1 MSDAKN
7 TNMVF
12 TCRIHYIH
20 LKREIIKSIFILP
33 GTSQLRFNT
42 TDCQTKAR
50 SIDILNQNIFSTV
63 RIDAITC
70 WGYANYLPRY
80 YIGKTDRNLMIE
92 HVFASRV
99 FDTLSTPER
108 GIFGY
113 SKNVFFGSLHSTIIR
128 AVFLFSQNHH

>member
-70 WGYANYLPRY
+70 WGYANYLRTTY
-80 YIGKTDRNLMIE
+80 REDRPKL
-92 HVFASRV
+92 
-99 FDTLSTPER
+99 DDDWTLHH
-108 GIFGY
+108 GY
-113 SKNVFFGSLHSTIIR
+113 L
-128 AVFLFSQNHH
+128 